1 MIPKLIC
8 ALLIEDDLDDVL
20 LLKASLAKAKM
31 VQIKL
36 GHAESLSSGLVQ
48 LAEQDYDVVLL
59 DLNLPDSRGLETLT
73 TITEAYP
80 ELPIVVLSGMSDDV
94 ITNAAVELGAQDYLV
109 KSELGSSIMER
120 VLRYAIERKQ
130 AESVLRISE
139 AKHRAL
145 VDASPDGITLTDME
159 GKLVLCN
166 QQTAR
171 LHGYDSP
178 EAMKGMNVFE
188 LIAPEERQLAK
199 QNNLKALEEGRITNI
214 DYTLLRKDGSRFS
227 AELNAALIR
236 DAHGTPTA
244 FIGITRD
251 ITAWKQAMEAEKQLI
266 KLREEFIASVSHDL
280 RTPLF
285 SLSGYLDLL
294 RNGKV
299 TDPDV
304 QMEFLTRA
312 SRDVDHLMDMVNEL
326 LDISR
331 LENDRLV
338 LNWEE
343 LDLGAVIMD
352 VLLSFREKADGQ
364 RISLTSA
371 PMDPSMIAEADPSRM
386 RRVLVNLIDNAI
398 KFSVAG
404 GNVSVTGEKQNGNI
418 TINVIDQGFGIP
430 AEDLSKVF
438 DKFYQSRNTLKKNIH
453 GIGLGLY
460 ISKQIVEAH
469 GGSITVKSQLGEGS
483 TFTITIPVKKRM

>member
-1 MIPKLIC
+1 MIPDLIR
-8 ALLIEDDLDDVL
+8 ALLIEDDPDDVL
-20 LLKASLAKAKM
+20 LLKVSLAKTKL

-36 GHAESLSSGLVQ
+36 GHADSLSSGLIQ
-48 LAEQDYDVVLL
+48 LAEQDYDVILL

-80 ELPIVVLSGMSDDV
+80 KLPVVVLSGLSDDATT
-94 ITNAAVELGAQDYLV
+94 IAAVELGAQDYLV
-109 KSELGSSIMER
+109 KGEIGSSILVR

-139 AKHRAL
+139 AKYRAL
-145 VDASPDGITLTDME
+145 VDASPDGITLTDLE

-178 EAMKGMNVFE
+178 EAMKGMNVIE
-188 LIAPEERQLAK
+188 LIAPEERQWAM
-199 QNNLKALEEGRITNI
+199 QNNLKTLEEGRVTNI
-214 DYTLLRKDGSRFS
+214 DYTMLRKDGSRFS

-266 KLREEFIASVSHDL
+266 KLKEEFIASVSHDL

-299 TDPDV
+299 TDTDV
-304 QMEFLTRA
+304 QKEFLTRA

-343 LDLGAVIMD
+343 LDLGAVILD
-352 VLLSFREKADGQ
+352 VLLSFREKADAQ
-364 RISLTSA
+364 RISLISA
-371 PMDPSMIAEADPSRM
+371 PMEPSLIAEADPSRM
-386 RRVLVNLIDNAI
+386 RRVLINLVENAI
-398 KFSVAG
+398 KFSEAG
-404 GNVSVTGEKQNGNI
+404 GKISVTGEKQNGNI

-438 DKFYQSRNTLKKNIH
+438 NKFYQSRNIRNKNIY

-460 ISKQIVEAH
+460 ISKQIVESH

-483 TFTITIPVKKRM
+483 TFTMTIPVKKRM